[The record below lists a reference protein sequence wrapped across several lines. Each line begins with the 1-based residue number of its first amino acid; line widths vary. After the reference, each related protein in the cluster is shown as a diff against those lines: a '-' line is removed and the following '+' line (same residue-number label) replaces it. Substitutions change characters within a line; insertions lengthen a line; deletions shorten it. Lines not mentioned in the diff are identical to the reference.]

1 MPSQSYRGHVIDVTS
16 YPLGERIAYLSSITV
31 VVSGEVRHLAK
42 SLADSF
48 TSDSDAQDYAFS
60 EARSWVERFPLR
72 WPFTARAA
80 SGT

>member
-16 YPLGERIAYLSSITV
+16 YLFGGHIAYLSSIKVGVT
-31 VVSGEVRHLAK
+31 GEVRHLEK

-48 TSDSDAQDYAFS
+48 ISDCDAQDHAFN

-72 WPFTARAA
+72 WPFAVRAGSA
-80 SGT
+80 T